1 MCPEW
6 TRHPVRQQRGY
17 SLVPAL
23 FLLIVLAGL
32 GTVAVR
38 LNAVQ
43 SQTVVLGMQSSR
55 AYAAAKSGVEWAAYR
70 ALSGTGCAAGSVT
83 LSEAGLAGFVV
94 DTNCSVTTHTEGSGT
109 VRVYAIDAF
118 ARFGV
123 YGSPDYVSRRLR
135 ATVTD
140 APP

>member
-1 MCPEW
+1 MCPEA
-6 TRHPVRQQRGY
+6 RRPGAGIERGY

-38 LNAVQ
+38 LGAVQ

-55 AYAAAKSGVEWAAYR
+55 AYAAAQSGIEWAAYR
-70 ALSGTGCAAGSVT
+70 AITGGSCDSASFSFT
-83 LSEAGLAGFVV
+83 EAGLDGFSV
-94 DTNCSVTTHTEGSGT
+94 DTNCSVSTHTEGSSS
-109 VRVYAIDAF
+109 VRVYAVEAF
-118 ARFGV
+118 ARFGS
-123 YGSPDYVSRRLR
+123 YGSPDYVTRRLR

-140 APP
+140 AP

>member
-1 MCPEW
+1 MCRERP
-6 TRHPVRQQRGY
+6 RQCLRRQRGY

-38 LNAVQ
+38 LTAVQ

-55 AYAAAKSGVEWAAYR
+55 AYAAARSGVEWAAYR
-70 ALSGTGCAAGSVT
+70 ALSGAGCGAASVT
-83 LSEAGLAGFVV
+83 FSEAGLAGFVV
-94 DTNCSVTTHTEGSGT
+94 DTNCSMTTHAEGANT
-109 VRVYAIDAF
+109 VRVYAVEAF
-118 ARFGV
+118 ARFGA

-135 ATVTD
+135 MTLTD
-140 APP
+140 VG